1 MEGRVFGSD
10 CRTDWGRARFTKL
23 QCTFRYSIACFIIVF
38 AVHWRISYLWP
49 KPRLYLSLG
58 LRGEKN
64 NETVMTR
71 KRVDRKPPPGGGV
84 GVGRR
89 RRSPPIVTTAE
100 TPTLRP
106 PACGGTRRSGDDSN
120 GDAQIFY
127 SALRRGGGG
136 GVLPRKQLYRGGLAA
151 DGGASSAE
159 ARVLLELCVWR
170 RIKHLSDVHIRK
182 YMLQMLGPISR
193 ITLVLFSALLLLILF
208 VSSSKRTLSRFHENK
223 ARLWENVSHNS
234 ADLSPRCFRARRHGD
249 AALRRD
255 STLIAIVEEDLLRS

>member
-1 MEGRVFGSD
+1 MFV
-10 CRTDWGRARFTKL
+10 
-23 QCTFRYSIACFIIVF
+23 
-38 AVHWRISYLWP
+38 VHWRISYLWP
-49 KPRLYLSLG
+49 KLRLYLSLG
-58 LRGEKN
+58 LLGEKN

-89 RRSPPIVTTAE
+89 RRSPPLAKTAE

-136 GVLPRKQLYRGGLAA
+136 GVLPRKQLYRGGPAA
-151 DGGASSAE
+151 VGGGASAAKAS
-159 ARVLLELCVWR
+159 VLLKLCVRR

-182 YMLQMLGPISR
+182 YNVLQMLGPISR